1 MPKRTSTQSNS
12 GSEMRGGRSEADSP
26 LQRQIIAGPRLKQ
39 ITFIRSWAWQPSR
52 NAPPQD
58 CMSAPSPSFLSTI
71 HTPEEILAH
80 PRFATAR
87 GAFVDAVLGLHDGD
101 VFSSRLL
108 VEAMRQITF
117 NMIVSL
123 HLRHDERDRA
133 TWPTPRRLKYEM
145 RMFGLASDRRI
156 DALVSRLVQ
165 LGYVESR
172 ISEEDGRVRLLS
184 PTDKMMSLDREW
196 LYYHHLPL
204 HLLFPDSYAEPVA
217 RDPLFQRAQR
227 LVALEFT
234 TKGADIMAR
243 NPAVMRFMGRDSGIL
258 VLIKLVQMQM
268 SAGDR
273 KQGLSTRIS
282 ASVSA
287 YREPMC
293 AGYWKMLRSTA
304 M

>member
-1 MPKRTSTQSNS
+1 
-12 GSEMRGGRSEADSP
+12 
-26 LQRQIIAGPRLKQ
+26 
-39 ITFIRSWAWQPSR
+39 
-52 NAPPQD
+52 
-58 CMSAPSPSFLSTI
+58 
-71 HTPEEILAH
+71 
-80 PRFATAR
+80 
-87 GAFVDAVLGLHDGD
+87 
-101 VFSSRLL
+101 
-108 VEAMRQITF
+108 
-117 NMIVSL
+117 
-123 HLRHDERDRA
+123 
-133 TWPTPRRLKYEM
+133 
-145 RMFGLASDRRI
+145 
-156 DALVSRLVQ
+156 
-165 LGYVESR
+165 
-172 ISEEDGRVRLLS
+172 
-184 PTDKMMSLDREW
+184 
-196 LYYHHLPL
+196 
-204 HLLFPDSYAEPVA
+204 VA